1 MARDLSVIWTYFA
14 DSSCGTYSPLYDRI
28 ARAVAADDDILDL
41 IAEAPAHAHLPT
53 DLMACVHY
61 MVLGGGDHPLID
73 VYAGRS
79 DADPGPLFIDFCL
92 GRRRELLALLAT
104 HHTNTNEVGRSA
116 VLAPAITT
124 VARRHG
130 EPVGLVDV
138 GCSAGL
144 NMFCDRYLLDYGPAG
159 TTGDADAAV
168 RISCTITGGSP
179 PVAPRLPAI
188 AARVGIDLDPVD
200 LSVDDNVRWQLA
212 CVWPDTGRL
221 SRTRLALDEVRK
233 SPPRIVLGDAADAVA
248 EVVAG
253 LPPEVVPVVTTT
265 WAMAYL
271 LPERRQA
278 FRRALAD
285 AAPGR
290 TVAWISAEGSG
301 VIDIPGGAEAP
312 SDERGIHASV
322 LGLVTMQGGTGV
334 AELLGYCHPH
344 GGWLDWRA

>member
-1 MARDLSVIWTYFA
+1 MAA
-14 DSSCGTYSPLYDRI
+14 
-28 ARAVAADDDILDL
+28 
-41 IAEAPAHAHLPT
+41 
-53 DLMACVHY
+53 
-61 MVLGGGDHPLID
+61 
-73 VYAGRS
+73 
-79 DADPGPLFIDFCL
+79 
-92 GRRRELLALLAT
+92 

-130 EPVGLVDV
+130 EPVALVDV

-144 NMFCDRYLLDYGPAG
+144 NMFCDRYRIDYGPAG
-159 TTGDADAAV
+159 ATGEAGAAV
-168 RISCTITGGSP
+168 HISCSITGGNP
-179 PVAPRLPAI
+179 PIATRLPVI
-188 AARVGIDLDPVD
+188 ASRVGIDLDPVD

-221 SRTRLALDEVRK
+221 PRTRLALDEVRK
-233 SPPRIVLGDAADAVA
+233 SPPPIIEGDAVDTVA

-253 LPPEVVPVVTTT
+253 LSAEVVPVVTTT

-271 LPERRQA
+271 LPERRHA
-278 FRRALAD
+278 FRRALAE

-301 VIDIPGGAEAP
+301 VIDIPGGADAP
-312 SDERGIHASV
+312 TDGRGIHASV
-322 LGLVTMQGGTGV
+322 LGLVTIQGGNDV
-334 AELLGYCHPH
+334 AELLGFCHPH